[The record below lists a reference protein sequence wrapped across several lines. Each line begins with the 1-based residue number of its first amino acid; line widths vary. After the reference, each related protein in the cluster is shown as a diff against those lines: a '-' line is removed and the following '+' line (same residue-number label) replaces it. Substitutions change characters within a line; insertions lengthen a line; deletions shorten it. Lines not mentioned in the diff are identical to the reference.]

1 MMNLRVFSGARRPI
15 RKNAEGARWFEDE
28 RKKVLRRA
36 VQIGALLAIVLVLLF
51 AVLDYFFKPRCFD
64 TFLALRLGTVFLAA
78 VILALTRTLI
88 GFRRP
93 YVLGALLCLIVA
105 GSISIMC
112 LLDLGPADPY
122 YAGINLPIL
131 AFGILFPLTFAEG
144 LSVLATAWLM
154 YFLPNALILRPPD
167 APVFLS
173 NNFFMVSTLL
183 ISLVASQ
190 FHLQYRKREWLSRRN
205 LEKAHRKI
213 RLHSRELEQ
222 KVEERTRTLI
232 QSERLAVVGQLSGG
246 IAHDFNNHLT
256 AILGISELLLNRR
269 NLPRAVSD
277 DLAGIRSA
285 GLRASQLVKQLLAFS
300 RQQIINPRLLDLNET
315 VTDVRQLLSRLIGE
329 DIELVIQSAP
339 DLLSVRVDPVQAEQ
353 ILLNLAVN
361 ARDAMP
367 KGGRLFIETSN
378 VRLERAYCRAR
389 NLSLAPGRFVMVA
402 VSDNGCGM
410 PEDVKNRIFEPFF
423 TTKGN
428 DGGTGLGL
436 STVYGIV
443 RQARGDI
450 LVYSEVGVGTTIKI
464 FLPGL
469 DEKLA
474 GLPDSPEVVDMP
486 KGRETIL
493 LVEDEE
499 SIRGLTARLLR
510 QQGYRVIQ
518 ASEGHEA
525 LDKVNSVK
533 GPIHLLMTD
542 VVMPLMN
549 GPDLA
554 RRLLSEHQAMKVL
567 YFSGY
572 TDAFIIRKGM
582 IEPGSHFLQKPF
594 TFEALSTKVRETIDR
609 DA

>member
-1 MMNLRVFSGARRPI
+1 
-15 RKNAEGARWFEDE
+15 
-28 RKKVLRRA
+28 
-36 VQIGALLAIVLVLLF
+36 
-51 AVLDYFFKPRCFD
+51 
-64 TFLALRLGTVFLAA
+64 
-78 VILALTRTLI
+78 
-88 GFRRP
+88 
-93 YVLGALLCLIVA
+93 
-105 GSISIMC
+105 
-112 LLDLGPADPY
+112 
-122 YAGINLPIL
+122 
-131 AFGILFPLTFAEG
+131 
-144 LSVLATAWLM
+144 
-154 YFLPNALILRPPD
+154 
-167 APVFLS
+167 
-173 NNFFMVSTLL
+173 L

-190 FHLQYRKREWLSRRN
+190 FHLQYRKREWLSRHN

-213 RLHSRELEQ
+213 RHHSRELEQ
-222 KVEERTRTLI
+222 KVEERTRTLV

-269 NLPRAVSD
+269 NLPKSVME
-277 DLAGIRSA
+277 DLAGIRSS

-300 RQQIINPRLLDLNET
+300 RQQLVNPRLLDLNET
-315 VTDVRQLLSRLIGE
+315 VTDVRKLLVRLIGE

-339 DLLSVRVDPVQAEQ
+339 DLLPVRVDPVQAEQ
-353 ILLNLAVN
+353 ILMNLAVN

-367 KGGRLFIETSN
+367 NGGRLFIETSN
-378 VRLERAYCRAR
+378 VRLEKAYCRAR
-389 NLSLAPGRFVMVA
+389 HLSIAPGRYVMVA
-402 VSDNGCGM
+402 VSDNGCGI
-410 PEDVKNRIFEPFF
+410 PESVKNRIFEPFF

-443 RQARGDI
+443 KQAHGDI

-464 FLPGL
+464 FIPGL
-469 DEKLA
+469 DEKLDGQA
-474 GLPDSPEVVDMP
+474 ASPEAVEMP
-486 KGRETIL
+486 KGEETIL

-525 LDKVNSVK
+525 LDKVNSIK

-542 VVMPLMN
+542 VVMPMMN

-554 RRLLSEHQAMKVL
+554 RRLQSEYQKMKVL

-582 IEPGSHFLQKPF
+582 IAPGSHFLQKPF
-594 TFEALSTKVRETIDR
+594 TFEALTLKVRETIDR

>member
-1 MMNLRVFSGARRPI
+1 MKRPRIILGKKLFAREAPP
-15 RKNAEGARWFEDE
+15 AQWFEDE
-28 RKKVLRRA
+28 RRKILRRA
-36 VQIGALLAIVLVLLF
+36 VQIGAALAIVLVMLF
-51 AVLDYFFKPRCFD
+51 SVLDYFFKPVLFE
-64 TFLALRLGTVFLAA
+64 TFLAIRIGTAFLSFL
-78 VILALTRTLI
+78 ILACTRTLI
-88 GFRRP
+88 GTRRP
-93 YVLGALLCLIVA
+93 YVLGALLCLIVS
-105 GSISIMC
+105 GSISVMC
-112 LLDLGPADPY
+112 LLDQGPADPY

-131 AFGILFPLTFAEG
+131 AFGILFPLTFIEG
-144 LSVLATAWLM
+144 VLVVATAWLM
-154 YFLPNALILRPPD
+154 YLLPNLRLL
-167 APVFLS
+167 APENAAVFLN
-173 NNFFMVSTLL
+173 NNFFMLATML

-190 FHLQYRKREWLSRRN
+190 FHLQHRRREWLTRHN

-213 RLHSRELEQ
+213 RQHSWELAQ

-269 NLPRAVSD
+269 NLPKPVLE

-300 RQQIINPRLLDLNET
+300 RQQKLNPLPLNLNEI
-315 VTDVRQLLSRLIGE
+315 VDDVRQLLLRLIGE
-329 DIELVIQSAP
+329 DIELVIQTAP
-339 DLLSVRVDPVQAEQ
+339 DLLTVRQDPVQVEQ

-367 KGGRLFIETSN
+367 NGGRLFIETSN
-378 VRLERAYCRAR
+378 VRLEKAYCRAR
-389 NLSLAPGRFVMVA
+389 HLSLAPGRYVMVA

-410 PEDVKNRIFEPFF
+410 TEDVKARIFEPFF
-423 TTKGN
+423 TTKAN
-428 DGGTGLGL
+428 DRGTGLGL

-443 RQARGDI
+443 KQTHGDI

-469 DEKLA
+469 DEKSQAAA
-474 GLPDSPEVVDMP
+474 GLQENADMP
-486 KGRETIL
+486 KGKETIL
-493 LVEDEE
+493 LVEDED
-499 SIRGLTARLLR
+499 SIRDLTARLLR

-518 ASEGHEA
+518 ATEGRDA
-525 LDKVNSVK
+525 LEKVGAVK

-542 VVMPLMN
+542 VVMPSMN

-554 RRLLSEHQAMKVL
+554 RELQSAFRTMKVL

-572 TDAFIIRKGM
+572 TDAFIMRKGM
-582 IEPGSHFLQKPF
+582 IAPDSHFLQKPF
-594 TFEALSTKVRETIDR
+594 TLEALSLKVRETIDR
-609 DA
+609 EA